1 MLDIKA
7 VKKVTVTEQVMEQ
20 IAHLI
25 TSGRLK
31 PGEKLP
37 NERELAERFQVA
49 RGRIREA
56 LRALSLIGLITI
68 KAGEGS
74 FVNQTQTPVP
84 AETIHW
90 MFHNEIHNLD
100 EVYAARKL
108 IESEVI
114 MTAAANATPEQVERL
129 EWLLNQMKE
138 PAVRRSP
145 AQFLNLLDMYDLY
158 MGEICGNGIYAKL
171 MQTIVHLRRETS
183 LRLLGVPGSID
194 NSIETRSRILDAFKA
209 KDTLRLKREIRSF
222 FEKSSKFYNM
232 IGKKTSKH

>member
-25 TSGRLK
+25 TSGQLK

-90 MFHNEIHNLD
+90 MFHKEIHNLD
-100 EVYAARKL
+100 EIYAARKL

-114 MTAAANATPEQVERL
+114 MTAAANATPEQVAKLERML
-129 EWLLNQMKE
+129 ERMKDPGARQSAE
-138 PAVRRSP
+138 
-145 AQFLNLLDMYDLY
+145 QFLNLLDQYDLY
-158 MGEICGNGIYAKL
+158 MGEISGNGIYSKL

-183 LRLLGVPGSID
+183 VRLLGVPGSID
-194 NSIETRSRILDAFKA
+194 SSIEGRSKIFEAFKL
-209 KDTLRLKREIRSF
+209 KDMNRLKREVRSF
-222 FEKSSKFYNM
+222 FEKSMKFYEALYQDR
-232 IGKKTSKH
+232 K